1 VRGSQSVDHHFQI
14 NLRGI
19 IELLGSHLYSRP
31 EVFVRELLQN
41 AVDAITA
48 RLNVEPQH
56 QGEITFELTAPRGKP
71 PTLVMTDNGIGMTE
85 AEVHQF
91 LATIG
96 ESSKRDAEGRKIEDF
111 LGQFG
116 IGLLSCFVVSDEIV
130 LVTQSAKSDA
140 PAVEWRGRADGTY
153 GVRTLSGDFA
163 PGTQVYLTGR
173 DASREFFRGERLR
186 ELVAHYGLLLP
197 YPIVVAAGKSN
208 VVVNAEGAPWRRTYR
223 NERERTEALLRYGNE
238 AFGVSFLDA
247 VPLSSAAG
255 GVDGVAYVLPQSGN
269 LAARRTHR
277 VYLKNM
283 LLSEEAENLL
293 PDWAFFVKA
302 VVNVENLRP
311 TASRES
317 FVDDERL
324 EATRVE
330 LGMCLRGH
338 LLALAERDPQRLT
351 RFLDVH
357 HLAIKALALEDDDCY
372 RTFIDWLPFETSQ
385 GRHSIHEL
393 RDQASTLRYVS
404 DVSDFHQVS
413 KVAAAQG
420 LLVVNAGYVYEADLL
435 ARLPEFF
442 PETQVERVDPATLAQ
457 GFEEL
462 TLEEQDAVQSLLE
475 VATRVLRPLRCS
487 PDVRKFQPPE
497 IAALFSAGDEARFQ
511 RSLEQAKETADP
523 LFAGVLGAMESQ
535 RRSPATAQ
543 LCLNYNSPLIRRLAG
558 LEGNE
563 AIRRCLEVLYV
574 QALLLA
580 QQPLT
585 TKELAV
591 LSSGIMGLVEWA
603 VARSE
608 NNKP

>member
-1 VRGSQSVDHHFQI
+1 MDHHFQI

-48 RLNVEPQH
+48 RMRVQPEH
-56 QGEITFELTAPRGKP
+56 KGEITFELTTPRGKP
-71 PTLVMTDNGIGMTE
+71 PTLVMTDNGIGMNE

-96 ESSKRDAEGRKIEDF
+96 ESSKRDASGRKIEDF

-130 LVTQSAKSDA
+130 LVTKSAKHDS

-153 GVRTLSGDFA
+153 NVRTLAGDLA

-173 DASREFFRGERLR
+173 DESREFFRGERLR
-186 ELVAHYGLLLP
+186 ELVEHYGLLLP
-197 YPIVVAAGKSN
+197 YPITVVAGKSN
-208 VVVNAEGAPWRRTYR
+208 VVVNEEGAPWRRMYR
-223 NERERTEALLRYGNE
+223 NERERTESLLRYGQE
-238 AFGVSFLDA
+238 SLGSSFLDA
-247 VPLSSAAG
+247 VPLSSATG
-255 GVDGVAYVLPQSGN
+255 GVDGVAYILPQSGN

-283 LLSEEAENLL
+283 LLSEAAENLL

-302 VVNVENLRP
+302 IVNVEGLRP
-311 TASRES
+311 TASRAS
-317 FVDDERL
+317 FVEDSRL
-324 EATRVE
+324 EQTREE
-330 LGMCLRGH
+330 LGQCLRDH
-338 LLALAERDPQRLT
+338 LVSLAERDPQRLS
-351 RFLDVH
+351 RLLDVH

-393 RDQASTLRYVS
+393 RDQGSTLRYVT
-404 DVSDFHQVS
+404 DVSEFHQVS
-413 KVAAAQG
+413 KVAGAQG
-420 LLVVNAGYVYEADLL
+420 LCIVNAGYVYEADLL

-462 TLEEQDAVQSLLE
+462 SLEEQDAVAGLIE

-487 PDVRKFQPPE
+487 PDVRKFKPVE
-497 IAALFSAGDEARFQ
+497 IPALFSAGEEARFQ

-523 LFAGVLGAMESQ
+523 LFAGVLGAMES
-535 RRSPATAQ
+535 RNRSPASAQ
-543 LCLNYNSPLIRRLAG
+543 LCLNYSSPLVRQLAG
-558 LEGNE
+558 MGSNDGV
-563 AIRRCLEVLYV
+563 RRCLEILYV

-591 LSSGIMGLVEWA
+591 LSGGILGLVEWA
-603 VARSE
+603 VAKE
-608 NNKP
+608 QGK